1 MENFISHEIVHQCSG
16 GGEQTRALVSIGT
29 LNLHCCSTG
38 RDRQECNYCPVLWDS
53 TNAGKWVTIQ
63 EMFYDDRFITG
74 LSHCAPPVGVFY
86 SVIFKM
92 HVGLVQVLLYC
103 PAQRPF
109 KEGSGPL

>member
-16 GGEQTRALVSIGT
+16 GGEQTRALVSIDT

-92 HVGLVQVLLYC
+92 HVGLVQVLL
-103 PAQRPF
+103 
-109 KEGSGPL
+109 